1 MRSRPV
7 EPDPVPAWKL
17 LVTAHECK
25 NLRREKATVAFGAG
39 RGIADRSRHDT
50 VWVTEEAP
58 RPVRHPFVKG
68 LPALK
73 PDLSVIVPCY
83 NEGERLASTLG
94 EIREFTTRAPEPAG
108 RIEWIFVDDGSSDET
123 LQLLE
128 DHALDWPDIRIVAL
142 PTNRG
147 KGAAI
152 TAGDRVA
159 CAPIRAFTD
168 CDLSTPLSALG
179 ALPRLFGEFG
189 ADLVIGSRHTPWSR
203 LVQPQPPLRRMA
215 GRMFSFV
222 MAHFHRSAFT
232 DTQCGFKAWT
242 REFSNS
248 VVQQIDEP
256 GWSFDLEM
264 IGRAEAQQSRTV
276 ELPVAWADREGSK
289 VRAAVDGPRML
300 RDGVEFWLRY
310 MPRTFLALGLL
321 LAVIFVFQGLDW
333 PNDVTVYHEAWT
345 NAALRRL
352 DDLYTPERTVQGG
365 YYYSPLF
372 ALLGVPLAHLPSR
385 ATALLYIVLEGG
397 LLGASLVILKRWT
410 RYQTG
415 RTSLGVVFWLTFFLA
430 FLNTALGQFHQG
442 NVSLPIF
449 FLCLM
454 SGYSYLFGH
463 RRLSAAWLA
472 LAINIKVFPAF
483 LVGFALLR
491 RDWRFCA
498 WIAGFLVV
506 LYLAPALYFG
516 WDANLQLH
524 REFLTVLSGYGPEND
539 MARMVYQ
546 SLPTAFYRVALN
558 LGEDQAIFAL
568 RTGQALVV
576 AAATL
581 VWWTFR
587 NRLDTDWILV
597 YSFFLALTAQF
608 LPYSWIPSMGF
619 FYAPLTLITMHGW
632 AVRNSWPYS
641 SSLLGFLLLYSLS
654 TEFILGRP
662 LNDAVEYASI
672 PTLGIWVLLVGA
684 YVYWTRGSGPGSRP
698 DSHFPT
704 LPDIAPNGNLRG
716 GGS

>member
-1 MRSRPV
+1 MGGTEGPD
-7 EPDPVPAWKL
+7 EPP
-17 LVTAHECK
+17 
-25 NLRREKATVAFGAG
+25 
-39 RGIADRSRHDT
+39 GIADRHRHDT
-50 VWVTEEAP
+50 VWITDEAR
-58 RPVRHPFVKG
+58 RPVSDLFAKG
-68 LPALK
+68 QPALK

-83 NEGERLASTLG
+83 NEGERLAATLG
-94 EIREFTTRAPEPAG
+94 EIREFSGRAPGLAG
-108 RIEWIFVDDGSSDET
+108 GIEWIFVDDGSSDDT

-128 DHALDWPDIRIVAL
+128 DNAAVVANFRILAL
-142 PTNRG
+142 PANRG

-152 TAGDRVA
+152 VAGDRIA
-159 CAPIRAFTD
+159 RAPIRAFTD
-168 CDLSTPLSALG
+168 CDLATPLSALE
-179 ALPRLFGEFG
+179 ALPRLFREHG
-189 ADLVIGSRHTPWSR
+189 AELVIGSRHTPWSR
-203 LVQPQPPLRRMA
+203 LIQPQPPLRRLA
-215 GRMFSFV
+215 GRLFSFV

-232 DTQCGFKAWT
+232 DTQCGFKAWSA
-242 REFSNS
+242 EFSSS
-248 VVQQIDEP
+248 VVQQIEEG

-264 IGRAEAQQSRTV
+264 IGRAEARQARIL
-276 ELPVAWADREGSK
+276 ELPVAWTDSEGSK
-289 VRAAVDGPRML
+289 VRASVDGPRML
-300 RDGVEFWLRY
+300 LDGVGYWLRFT
-310 MPRTFLALGLL
+310 PRVILGLGLL
-321 LAVIFVFQGLDW
+321 VAVIFVFQGLDW

-352 DDLYTPERTVQGG
+352 DDLYTPERTGQGG

-385 ATALLYIVLEGG
+385 ATALLYIVVEGG

-410 RYQTG
+410 RYQAG
-415 RTSLGVVFWLTFFLA
+415 RTSLGVVFWLTFLLA
-430 FLNTALGQFHQG
+430 FLNTALGQFHQA

-491 RDWRFCA
+491 RDWRFCG
-498 WIAGFLVV
+498 WLAGFLVL

-524 REFLTVLSGYGPEND
+524 REFLTVLAGYGPEND

-546 SLPTAFYRVALN
+546 SLPTAFYRFALN
-558 LGEDQAIFAL
+558 LGEDQALLAL

-587 NRLDTDWILV
+587 NRLDTHWILV

-632 AVRNSWPYS
+632 AVRRRWPYS
-641 SSLLGFLLLYSLS
+641 AALVGFLLLYSLS

-672 PTLGIWVLLVGA
+672 PTLGIWILLVGA
-684 YVYWTRGSGPGSRP
+684 FAYWTRGCGPGSRP
-698 DSHFPT
+698 DSHFPA

-716 GGS
+716 GEG

>member
-1 MRSRPV
+1 VR
-7 EPDPVPAWKL
+7 DPFA
-17 LVTAHECK
+17 
-25 NLRREKATVAFGAG
+25 
-39 RGIADRSRHDT
+39 
-50 VWVTEEAP
+50 
-58 RPVRHPFVKG
+58 KG

-83 NEGERLASTLG
+83 NEGERLAATLG
-94 EIREFTTRAPEPAG
+94 AIRDYASRG
-108 RIEWIFVDDGSSDET
+108 QGLGGGIEWIFVDDGSSDET
-123 LQLLE
+123 LRLLE
-128 DHALDWPDIRIVAL
+128 DHASAELDARVVAL
-142 PTNRG
+142 PANRG

-152 TAGDRVA
+152 AAGDRIA
-159 CAPIRAFTD
+159 RAPIRAFTD
-168 CDLSTPLSALG
+168 CDLATPLSALE

-203 LVQPQPPLRRMA
+203 LVQPQPLLRRLA
-215 GRMFSFV
+215 GRLFSFV

-242 REFSNS
+242 GEFSSS

-264 IGRAEAQQSRTV
+264 IGRAEARQSKIL
-276 ELPVAWADREGSK
+276 ELPVAWTDSEGSK

-300 RDGVEFWLRY
+300 RDGVEYWLRY
-310 MPRTFLALGLL
+310 MPRALLALGLF

-333 PNDVTVYHEAWT
+333 PNDITVYHEAWT
-345 NAALRRL
+345 DAALRRL
-352 DDLYTPERTVQGG
+352 DYLYTPERTGQGG

-372 ALLGVPLAHLPSR
+372 ALLGVPLAHLPPR

-415 RTSLGVVFWLTFFLA
+415 RTSLGVAFWLTFLLA
-430 FLNTALGQFHQG
+430 FLNSALGQFHQA

-472 LAINIKVFPAF
+472 LAVNIKVFPAF

-491 RDWRFCA
+491 RDWRFCG
-498 WIAGFLVV
+498 WLAGFLVL

-524 REFLTVLSGYGPEND
+524 REFLTVLAGYGPEND

-558 LGEDQAIFAL
+558 LGQDQALLAL
-568 RTGQALVV
+568 RTGQVLVV
-576 AAATL
+576 AAAIL

-587 NRLDTDWILV
+587 NRLDTYWILV

-632 AVRNSWPYS
+632 AARNAWPYS
-641 SSLLGFLLLYSLS
+641 ASLVGFLLLYSLS

-662 LNDAVEYASI
+662 LNDALAYASI
-672 PTLGIWVLLVGA
+672 PTLGIWILLVGA
-684 YVYWTRGSGPGSRP
+684 FVYWTRDSGPESRP
-698 DSHFPT
+698 HSHFPA
-704 LPDIAPNGNLRG
+704 LPDISPDGNLRN